1 LAPLEPTHVRVPVV
15 YSRRDSRY
23 FDYYANN
30 RWLHPSIVKMTL
42 EKNGN
47 IESQSLG
54 KLAELIR
61 TRAISPV
68 ELVDSYLRRIEKF
81 NPRLNA
87 IVTVAPDALKRAK
100 EAEAGVTRGDS
111 LGPLHGVPV
120 TVKDTIE
127 TAGLRTTSGS
137 AMRAEFVPEHD
148 APAVARL
155 KAAGAIILGKTNT
168 AEMAM
173 DYTTD
178 NPVFAPTVNPYDSSL
193 TTGGSSGGE
202 AAAIAACLSPGG
214 IGSDLAGSIRIPAH
228 FCGIVGLKP
237 TVGRVPGEM
246 QFPPSTGPYSLGATI
261 GPMARRV
268 SDLQLMFNVLAGI
281 ETTFKSSASQRTSLA
296 GSRVACY
303 TDDGVAPVTEDTR
316 QAVESAARALSDAG
330 LIVEQTRPPGVEL
343 GHDLWLKLFS
353 RASVVQLRNV
363 YSGNEEKGGEFV
375 RWRLRTADDTP
386 VLAIDDY
393 ISSWLERDRL
403 RAELLGWMGHTP
415 LLIAPVGATPAYKHG
430 TLKVTVGERTMSTF
444 RAFSYSQTCNVFD
457 LPAVVVPAGHSI
469 EGLPIGVQIIGR
481 PFAEEMVLA
490 AAAIIEETLGGWQM
504 PSFLSD
510 KL

>member
-1 LAPLEPTHVRVPVV
+1 
-15 YSRRDSRY
+15 
-23 FDYYANN
+23 
-30 RWLHPSIVKMTL
+30 MTL

-68 ELVDSYLRRIEKF
+68 DVVDSCLRRVEKL

-87 IVTVAPDALKRAK
+87 IVTLAPDALERAK

-137 AMRAEFVPEHD
+137 AMRAEFVPERD

-178 NPVFAPTVNPYDSSL
+178 NPVFAPTVNPYDPSL

-202 AAAIAACLSPGG
+202 AVAITTCMSPGG

-268 SDLQLMFNVLAGI
+268 SDLQLMFNVLAGMDTA
-281 ETTFKSSASQRTSLA
+281 EGTGRASLVA
-296 GSRVACY
+296 SRVACY
-303 TDDGVAPVTEDTR
+303 TDDGVAPVTEETR

-330 LIVEQTRPPGVEL
+330 LIVEQTRPPGVEQ

-375 RWRLRTADDTP
+375 RWRLATADDTP
-386 VLAIDDY
+386 ALAIDDY
-393 ISSWLERDRL
+393 INSWLERDRL
-403 RAELLGWMGHTP
+403 RAELLSWMEQTP
-415 LLIAPVGATPAYKHG
+415 LIIAPVGATPAYKHG

-457 LPAVVVPAGHSI
+457 LPAVVVSAGHSFQ
-469 EGLPIGVQIIGR
+469 GLPIGVQIIGR
-481 PFAEEMVLA
+481 PFAEEMVLT
-490 AAAIIEETLGGWQM
+490 AAAIIEEALGGWQM
-504 PSFLSD
+504 PVMYE
-510 KL
+510 K

>member
-1 LAPLEPTHVRVPVV
+1 
-15 YSRRDSRY
+15 
-23 FDYYANN
+23 
-30 RWLHPSIVKMTL
+30 MTL
-42 EKNGN
+42 DDNGT

-61 TRAISPV
+61 ARAISPLDV
-68 ELVDSYLRRIEKF
+68 VGAYLRRIEKL
-81 NPRLNA
+81 NPTLNA
-87 IVTVAPDALKRAK
+87 IVTLAPDALERAQ
-100 EAEAGVTRGDS
+100 EAEAAVTRGDA
-111 LGPLHGVPV
+111 LGPLHGVPL
-120 TVKDTIE
+120 TVKDTID

-137 AMRAEFVPEHD
+137 AMRAEFVPERD

-178 NPVFAPTVNPYDSSL
+178 NPVFAPTVNPYDPTL

-202 AAAIAACLSPGG
+202 AVAITTCMSPGG
-214 IGSDLAGSIRIPAH
+214 IGSDLAGSVRIPAH

-261 GPMARRV
+261 GPMARRI
-268 SDLQLMFNVLAGI
+268 SDLHLMFNVLAGI
-281 ETTFKSSASQRTSLA
+281 DTAEWTGRASLV
-296 GSRVACY
+296 GSRVAYY
-303 TDDGVAPVTEDTR
+303 TDDGVASVTEETR
-316 QAVESAARALSDAG
+316 QAVESAANALSDAG
-330 LIVEQTRPPGVEL
+330 LIVEQIRPPGAEQ

-363 YSGNEEKGGEFV
+363 YAGNEGKGGDFV
-375 RWRLRTADDTP
+375 RWRLATADDTP
-386 VLAIDDY
+386 APAIDDY
-393 ISSWLERDRL
+393 IKSWLERDRL
-403 RAELLGWMGHTP
+403 RAELLSWMEHTP
-415 LLIAPVGATPAYKHG
+415 LIIAPVGATPAYKHG

-457 LPAVVVPAGHSI
+457 LPAVVVPAGRSI

-481 PFAEEMVLA
+481 PFAEEMVFA
-490 AAAIIEETLGGWQM
+490 AAAIVEEALGGWQAPLM
-504 PSFLSD
+504 YER
-510 KL
+510 